1 MKKTLFLLAF
11 AAVAALW
18 TAAGQAETVVEATVN
33 PEKALSRIDN
43 KVYGHFLEHIYNS
56 CNGGLWGELV
66 WNRSFESGIGS
77 NWQYANGTIAFESIG
92 NPRAILGSPGAKP
105 HGQKDEV
112 MPPNKSILPLPTS
125 YHEPTLSERITHSTR
140 LDYSINILYN
150 PIIPVFEE

>member
-18 TAAGQAETVVEATVN
+18 TAASAQTVVEATVN
-33 PEKALSRIDN
+33 PDKALSRIDN

-92 NPRAILGSPGAKP
+92 NPRAILGSPDWTDYELTCDAKKI
-105 HGQKDEV
+105 GGEEGFMIMYRVTDKNYFWVNIGGWRNERSALELDR
-112 MPPNKSILPLPTS
+112 KS
-125 YHEPTLSERITHSTR
+125 
-140 LDYSINILYN
+140 
-150 PIIPVFEE
+150 VV